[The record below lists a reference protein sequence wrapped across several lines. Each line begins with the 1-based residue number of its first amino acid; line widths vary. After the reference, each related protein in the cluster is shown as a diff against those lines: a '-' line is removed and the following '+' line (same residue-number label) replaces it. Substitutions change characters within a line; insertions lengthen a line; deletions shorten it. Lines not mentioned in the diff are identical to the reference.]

1 MSSNIQQEYFDL
13 KMLVRQLRILEKD
26 GPNSTET
33 SKEWSDKR
41 KHFQALVDG
50 VIFVKEKKNNDN

>member
-33 SKEWSDKR
+33 FK
-41 KHFQALVDG
+41 
-50 VIFVKEKKNNDN
+50 